1 MQRLFVLIY
10 TLLVFAFTPTL
21 YSQINDNITE
31 DEYVADDDGY
41 DEMDDEYYDSEDED
55 TPLEEM
61 DPIYQGDDESFGD
74 Y

>member
-1 MQRLFVLIY
+1 MKRLFVLIY
-10 TLLVFAFTPTL
+10 TLFIFCFTPPL
-21 YSQINDNITE
+21 YSQINNNIPE

-61 DPIYQGDDESFGD
+61 DPIYQDDDEPCED
-74 Y
+74 D